1 MMVSRVAY
9 PLQRIE
15 GMDRRKKG
23 IVSAVALL
31 GVACCLPAI
40 SPRAVAQ
47 PFRFRTMGLSRAV
60 TYDDKAKCF
69 KDNSGCT
76 FRYISGRRFSVD
88 AYYEQVQDVFNA
100 TDETGARQDLD
111 YNWSDI
117 WSEPTERAGS
127 TIVMGQYDFTGN
139 KPDALV
145 VASARQDKTGE
156 TLCGVNVYMLV
167 AGQWKLAGVLKAI
180 DVLGP
185 CEIDFKV
192 NKITIQRHLRGF
204 YHQLTFQNGRFED
217 TSDL

>member
-1 MMVSRVAY
+1 
-9 PLQRIE
+9 
-15 GMDRRKKG
+15 MDRRGKG
-23 IVSAVALL
+23 TVSAVALL
-31 GVACCLPAI
+31 GIACCLPAI

-47 PFRFRTMGLSRAV
+47 PFGFRTMGLSPAV

-76 FRYISGRRFSVD
+76 FRYISGRRFSVN
-88 AYYEQVQDVFNA
+88 AYYRQVQDVFNT

-127 TIVMGQYDFTGN
+127 TIAMGQYDFTGN

-167 AGQWKLAGVLKAI
+167 AGQWKLAGVLKAT
-180 DVLGP
+180 DVLGA